1 VPNSPQKGNP
11 EHFVHR
17 ATACPTENSSFRP
30 SQCILI
36 SNFLEIIQL
45 WLIFA
50 FQLFIKINTLM
61 IARTQ
66 ELTARELEVLKLLSC
81 GLNSK
86 EISERLYISTN
97 TVEYHRKQL
106 LRKMEA
112 RNAAELIGKAYRM
125 NILKVEE

>member
-1 VPNSPQKGNP
+1 MW
-11 EHFVHR
+11 F
-17 ATACPTENSSFRP
+17 
-30 SQCILI
+30 
-36 SNFLEIIQL
+36 
-45 WLIFA
+45 IFA
-50 FQLFIKINTLM
+50 YQLFIKINTLM